1 MGAGGGEGTLEK
13 SLALDSQVR
22 PQEPQV
28 PTDPSSQALGG
39 WNAGVGVGSS
49 IYCGER
55 KPRSFWVNLLQS
67 HPAPR
72 SPSLPSHEEHVLIPT
87 HTHTGLGL
95 WAVWSIALEL
105 GERNTVPLPPSE
117 SRSICFS
124 AGVLSQS
131 SILCPV
137 AQAGSLEYL
146 PSVPFFSHTH
156 PLARPCPWRRLREV
170 PGLVHRAPSPSF
182 SAAPAALASW
192 LPHWLCPASPA
203 VLSSQRI
210 SEESKSRLGSLM
222 LKPLL

>member
-22 PQEPQV
+22 PQEPRV

-137 AQAGSLEYL
+137 AQASSLEYL
-146 PSVPFFSHTH
+146 PLRPLFLPHPSFGSAMSMAPPPGGPWLGPPGSVSQ
-156 PLARPCPWRRLREV
+156 LLCSASC
-170 PGLVHRAPSPSF
+170 PGLLAASLALPCF
-182 SAAPAALASW
+182 SGCAQQP
-192 LPHWLCPASPA
+192 
-203 VLSSQRI
+203 
-210 SEESKSRLGSLM
+210 EDLGRE
-222 LKPLL
+222 